1 MEKENN
7 TEKITEGEKNRIL
20 DELDKAKEKMDEINL
35 LVSRS
40 SDREDLQERA
50 QLETGQ
56 TIILLL
62 NCLKMMFQ
70 EGEEQLF

>member
-1 MEKENN
+1 MEKEIN
-7 TEKITEGEKNRIL
+7 TEQITEGEKNRIL
-20 DELDKAKEKMDEINL
+20 DELDKAKEKMDQINL

-50 QLETGQ
+50 QLETEQ